1 MESLWLS
8 VLLPVYFFCSH
19 SNESSYLLPLLL
31 PLDFTQINTH
41 LSNHKLRVFQPQLSL
56 QNCLESFFF
65 SLSNPIW
72 IFIISIQKPLFWIL
86 MYFQYHHINRSLI
99 HRESQD
105 YQVKCPM
112 TLYSLFWILL
122 LWGSSFSS
130 DLDAE
135 VLSLIYKGSCSTHA
149 LGTIFC

>member
-65 SLSNPIW
+65 SLSNSHLNFHNIYT
-72 IFIISIQKPLFWIL
+72 KTLFWIL

-105 YQVKCPM
+105 YQVKYPL

-122 LWGSSFSS
+122 LWDSSSS

>member
-8 VLLPVYFFCSH
+8 VLLPVYFFCFH

-105 YQVKCPM
+105 YQVKYPM
-112 TLYSLFWILL
+112 TLYSLFSIVRFILL
-122 LWGSSFSS
+122 FWPGCWGAFSY
-130 DLDAE
+130 LQR
-135 VLSLIYKGSCSTHA
+135 
-149 LGTIFC
+149 